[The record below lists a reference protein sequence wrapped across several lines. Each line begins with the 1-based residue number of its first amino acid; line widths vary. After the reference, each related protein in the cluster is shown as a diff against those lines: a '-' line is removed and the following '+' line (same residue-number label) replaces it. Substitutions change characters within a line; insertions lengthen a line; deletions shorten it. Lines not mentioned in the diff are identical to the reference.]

1 MKDKVLIDN
10 YLDVLVYQ
18 KSYSEHT
25 IIKYKLIYKEYLTF
39 LLEINKDIKSANL
52 KDLKLFVHMLY
63 NKQYKASTISNYISA
78 LKSFYKHLFN
88 ENIVKENITV
98 NLHYPK
104 KEKRLYEIIFVGEVK
119 SFFNAIDTVEKL
131 HLRNRAIFLLLYASG
146 IRVSECTNL
155 KIKDLDFEGNFIKV
169 FGKGKKERIVP
180 VSKYVMDEVQTY
192 INVERETLN
201 LKNNSMYLFLNFKG
215 EPITD
220 RGIRYLVDKFCK
232 LGSVNSNITPHKFR
246 HTLATNLL
254 NNGMDLRIIQEILG
268 HETLATTEKYTHVSK
283 LDLQRKYEENMLR
296 D

>member
-1 MKDKVLIDN
+1 MNDNVLKDN
-10 YLDVLVYQ
+10 YLDVLKYQ
-18 KSYSEHT
+18 KNYSKHT
-25 IIKYKLIYKEYLTF
+25 IIKYELIYKEYLIF
-39 LLEINKDIKSANL
+39 LKEIKKSVKTAEL

-63 NKQYKASTISNYISA
+63 NKQYKSSTISNYISA
-78 LKSFYKHLFN
+78 LKSFYKYLFN

-104 KEKRLYEIIFVGEVK
+104 KEKRLYEVIFKGEVK

-131 HLRNRAIFLLLYASG
+131 QSRNRALFLLLYASG

-155 KIKDLDFEGNFIKV
+155 KLEDLDFSQNIIKV

-180 VSKYVMDEVQTY
+180 VSKYVMQEVLSY
-192 INVERETLN
+192 IKTERETLN
-201 LKNNSMYLFLNFKG
+201 LKVNSQYVFLNFKG

-232 LGSVNSNITPHKFR
+232 IGSVNSNISPHKFR

-268 HETLATTEKYTHVSK
+268 HETLATTERYTHVSK
-283 LDLQRKYEENMLR
+283 MDMQRKYEQNMIR
-296 D
+296 E

>member
-1 MKDKVLIDN
+1 MNDKVLIADF
-10 YLDVLVYQ
+10 LDVLVYQ
-18 KSYSEHT
+18 KNYSKHT
-25 IIKYKLIYKEYLTF
+25 IIKYKLIYKEYLSF
-39 LLEINKDIKSANL
+39 LNEINKDVKVANL

-63 NKQYKASTISNYISA
+63 NKEYKASTISNYISA

-88 ENIVKENITV
+88 ENIVKENITI

-119 SFFNAIDTVEKL
+119 SFFNAIDTVDKL
-131 HLRNRAIFLLLYASG
+131 KCRNRALFLLLYASG

-155 KIKDLDFEGNFIKV
+155 KIKDLDFNDNFIKV

-180 VSKYVMDEVQTY
+180 VSKYVMEEVLLY
-192 INVERETLN
+192 IKTERESLN
-201 LKNNSMYLFLNFKG
+201 LKINSEFLFLNFKG

-283 LDLQRKYEENMLR
+283 LDLQRKYEQNMLR